1 MLCLDWQI
9 NFFKDHTK
17 IVLSADTSSASALSS
32 TGQGH
37 FLVTYINSERLST
50 THRLLDISVQGCEP
64 ILRERLNYALT
75 VLREFAE
82 LDGDK
87 V

>member
-1 MLCLDWQI
+1 MQI

-17 IVLSADTSSASALSS
+17 IVLSADTSTNA
-32 TGQGH
+32 QGH
-37 FLVTYINSERLST
+37 YYVTYINSERQSA

-87 V
+87 I

>member
-1 MLCLDWQI
+1 MKATDRVSCVCRQI

-17 IVLSADTSSASALSS
+17 IVLSADGAN
-32 TGQGH
+32 GGY
-37 FLVTYINSERLST
+37 LVTYINSERQSCT
-50 THRLLDISVQGCEP
+50 YRLGDISRDGCEP
-64 ILRERLNYALT
+64 ILRERLVYALT

-82 LDGDK
+82 LDCDK